1 MLGQFTN
8 VQGLIEAGAQPPDRG
23 VRRVVNARSVD
34 AGLGPLSPH
43 KLRSSYASALIEA
56 GVSIDKV
63 MDILGHESI
72 NTTRLYVQRT
82 EEQLEGAVK
91 SLSDVLDVMPLG

>member
-1 MLGQFTN
+1 MTTISQSNKFN
-8 VQGLIEAGAQPPDRG
+8 
-23 VRRVVNARSVD
+23 RSVH
-34 AGLGPLSPH
+34 SV
-43 KLRSSYASALIEA
+43 RSSYASALIEA

-82 EEQLEGAVK
+82 SEQLENAVK
-91 SLSDVLDVMPLG
+91 SLPDVLDVMPLGS